1 MTQFLNCLE
10 ILIAHNAANLTINSN
25 LRMLT
30 KLISKHNKMTKEA
43 VKLQES
49 TKRTLKRGKNQ
60 TEVASPKVE
69 VNFECIWDLETC
81 QKFVE
86 IIFNVNPNEALNE
99 VKQNKDFVK
108 FVISA
113 TSQKIQQLP
122 TTPDYL
128 KLKYSRSSFTAVK
141 SISIVLYAELE
152 LTKFEALHD
161 RFDSDS
167 VVALTE
173 AFKNVIVV
181 MDSIFNS
188 SSKWQEFLKKT
199 TDSSLTMT
207 VEVIKSLQKIIEWA
221 FVDEREEICS
231 DSKGEKIVLNLFT
244 AIELLFKNFQHIPNP
259 HANEAYNWL
268 VKFCKTTELS
278 QKNLHVI
285 NKLLFQAM
293 VQHDADSTMMEH
305 IAGRISSLYGH
316 LEENLP

>member
-1 MTQFLNCLE
+1 
-10 ILIAHNAANLTINSN
+10 
-25 LRMLT
+25 
-30 KLISKHNKMTKEA
+30 
-43 VKLQES
+43 
-49 TKRTLKRGKNQ
+49 
-60 TEVASPKVE
+60 
-69 VNFECIWDLETC
+69 
-81 QKFVE
+81 
-86 IIFNVNPNEALNE
+86 
-99 VKQNKDFVK
+99 
-108 FVISA
+108 
-113 TSQKIQQLP
+113 
-122 TTPDYL
+122 
-128 KLKYSRSSFTAVK
+128 
-141 SISIVLYAELE
+141 